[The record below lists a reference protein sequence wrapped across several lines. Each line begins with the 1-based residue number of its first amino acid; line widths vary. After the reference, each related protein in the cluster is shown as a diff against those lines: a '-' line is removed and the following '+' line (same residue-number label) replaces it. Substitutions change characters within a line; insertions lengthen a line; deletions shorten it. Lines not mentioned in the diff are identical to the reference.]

1 MILSAEQL
9 SFSYPGGEKLL
20 NGLSFAVKSGEFVS
34 VLGPNGA
41 GKTTLFRCLLGA
53 LPDFSGRIL
62 LDGKDLNDWTPKERA
77 AKLAYLPQSHRFG
90 FHYTVREVVLMGL
103 SRRLSAFA
111 APGEKEEKMA
121 LDALKRVHAEGLQ
134 DRDFS
139 ELSGG
144 EQQLVLIA
152 RALAQNA
159 GLLILDEP
167 TSALDFGNRIHI
179 LSLLREL
186 TREGYGVLLSSHEPQ
201 HALDFSDKVL
211 ALSGDGTAFFGPT
224 GEVLTEKLLLNLYGI
239 SVTLWEGPNGTILL
253 PEIPG

>member
-1 MILSAEQL
+1 MILSAEHL
-9 SFSYPGGEKLL
+9 SFSYPGEKRIL
-20 NGLSFAVKSGEFVS
+20 NDLSFEAESGKFIS

-41 GKTTLFRCLLGA
+41 GKSTLFRCILGV
-53 LPDFSGRIL
+53 LPGFSGKVF
-62 LDGKDLNDWTPKERA
+62 LDGKYLNDWTPKERA
-77 AKLAYLPQSHRFG
+77 AKIAYLPQVHRFG
-90 FHYTVREVVLMGL
+90 FHYTVLEVVLMGL
-103 SRRLSAFA
+103 SRSFSAFA
-111 APGEKEEKMA
+111 SPGKKEENLA
-121 LDALKRVHAEGLQ
+121 LEALRRVHAEELQ
-134 DRDFS
+134 KRDFS

-167 TSALDFGNRIHI
+167 TSALDFGNRMHI

-186 TREGYGVLLSSHEPQ
+186 TREGYGVLLSTHEPQ

-211 ALSGDGTAFFGPT
+211 ALSGSGTAAFGPT
-224 GEVLTEKLLLNLYGI
+224 KEVLTEDMLLNLYGI
-239 SVTLWEGPNGTILL
+239 SVTLWEGPNGTLLL